1 MGFKR
6 KGSRIEMSRAG
17 RLQRGSMSATCRILD
32 VSNMGVR
39 MESRL
44 FVRSGDALKLV
55 IEFDHGKMLT
65 CMLQVVHVRAPR
77 FGAKITSI
85 TPEDQVRLAH
95 ILDDQLQTNLARR

>member
-6 KGSRIEMSRAG
+6 KGSRVEMSRAG
-17 RLQRGSMSATCRILD
+17 RLQRGSLSATCRILD
-32 VSNMGVR
+32 VSDTGVR
-39 MESRL
+39 IESRL
-44 FVRSGDALKLV
+44 FVKSGDALKLV

-85 TPEDQVRLAH
+85 TPEDQVWLAH